1 MLYLLPQNFFKPL
14 VIQKT
19 FCALLSIGALAKNS
33 FRSAL
38 VKEKT
43 RWPPY
48 PVAAKFDQNWMMLIA
63 RLASVLEK
71 PSLVEAVNLEEDLS
85 TSEVE
90 DSLSRKSGYPK
101 T

>member
-38 VKEKT
+38 VKKKQGDLLT
-43 RWPPY
+43 QLP
-48 PVAAKFDQNWMMLIA
+48 Q
-63 RLASVLEK
+63 
-71 PSLVEAVNLEEDLS
+71 SLTKIEWC
-85 TSEVE
+85 
-90 DSLSRKSGYPK
+90 SLPD
-101 T
+101 